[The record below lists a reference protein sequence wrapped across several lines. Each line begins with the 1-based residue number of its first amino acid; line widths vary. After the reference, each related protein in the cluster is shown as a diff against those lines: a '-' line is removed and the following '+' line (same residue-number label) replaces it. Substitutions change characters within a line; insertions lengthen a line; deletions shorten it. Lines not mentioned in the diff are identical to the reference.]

1 MTGNLTL
8 SVRPRLLLATHHLR
22 RPVGHSETCLTP
34 PLPVSGGVALVS
46 TRQTFE
52 PSELVAVQSFVTD
65 PHSADPQPATPAKAE
80 HVTREIPPPRFT
92 SRREYEPESLDCQG
106 VPLPDTVS
114 GGQQRVSALSHLVC
128 SLISMPCSLCLKFT
142 VGELERTLIKVT
154 VEGYLS
160 CK

>member
-52 PSELVAVQSFVTD
+52 PSELVAVQSLD
-65 PHSADPQPATPAKAE
+65 RPALRWPAARDTCE
-80 HVTREIPPPRFT
+80 SWARDSRDSPPPFLP
-92 SRREYEPESLDCQG
+92 PEENMNRSHWTVKGCHSLT
-106 VPLPDTVS
+106 PS
-114 GGQQRVSALSHLVC
+114 
-128 SLISMPCSLCLKFT
+128 
-142 VGELERTLIKVT
+142 
-154 VEGYLS
+154 VEGSNEWALCHTRCARSSVCPVLCVLS
-160 CK
+160 SLWASWKGLSLMWQ